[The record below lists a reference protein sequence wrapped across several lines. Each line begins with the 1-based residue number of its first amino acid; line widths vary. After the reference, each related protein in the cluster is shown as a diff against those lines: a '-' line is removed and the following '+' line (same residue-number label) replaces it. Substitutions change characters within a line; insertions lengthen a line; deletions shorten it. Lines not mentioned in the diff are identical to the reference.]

1 MRSETENPMHGSA
14 PKQVPLLREDT
25 VRRWQDSQ
33 RPERPAELNS
43 AALSVLQMTN
53 SMIGSGILSFPY
65 VFTQTGLV
73 TGILLLLLFASMV
86 YVTCVMLLETGR
98 AVGTPTGDQSE
109 ILKAALGVSW
119 SRTID
124 LCFTLMANGSLL
136 SYFNVIGL
144 LGAKL
149 TKSTRPPFLGFNT
162 YPSIMII
169 CTLVLSPFCFFRAYG
184 ELTPISAVA
193 LALIT
198 VTTLVV
204 AVKGAVAGETI
215 PLWPAS
221 WHAPLAVTGNYAYAL
236 TLQYVVHEMYASMKA
251 TDRPAGGRVIFCS
264 LSCGFTLLL
273 VMGLGGIAAIG
284 KDVET
289 NVLSS
294 FNPAIGVTKLLY
306 VLTIVH
312 IMAYI
317 PNDFVIGRLFF
328 FRYFDINPL
337 RIPTTRYV
345 VITAVLLAAPLAL
358 MASIPRAL
366 VLGAFELV
374 IDLTGEIPITIGC
387 FIAPVLAFKRTCM
400 TPEATE
406 KRSKEG
412 DLVGLPLIYRP
423 WVADTILAINLLVLF
438 LAPAATLYEFIDTC
452 LTKSCK
458 EFS

>member
-1 MRSETENPMHGSA
+1 MHGST
-14 PKQVPLLREDT
+14 PKQEPLLREAT
-25 VRRWQDSQ
+25 RWEDSQ

-43 AALSVLQMTN
+43 AAMSVLQATN
-53 SMIGSGILSFPY
+53 SMMGSGILSFPY

-73 TGILLLLLFASMV
+73 AGILILMWFAFMGYATS
-86 YVTCVMLLETGR
+86 VMLLETGR

-109 ILKAALGVSW
+109 ILKAALGVRW

-124 LCFTLMANGSLL
+124 LCFTLQANGSLL

-169 CTLVLSPFCFFRAYG
+169 CTLILSPFCFCRAYG
-184 ELTPISAVA
+184 ELTPISALA

-198 VTTLVV
+198 LTTTIV
-204 AVKGAVAGETI
+204 AVKGGVARETI

-221 WHAPLAVTGNYAYAL
+221 WRAPLAVTGNYAYSL
-236 TLQYVVHEMYASMKA
+236 TMQYVVHEMYASMKA
-251 TDRPAGGRVIFCS
+251 TDRPAGGRVVFCS
-264 LSCGFTLLL
+264 VAWGFTLLL
-273 VMGLGGIAAIG
+273 TMGIGGVAAIG
-284 KDVET
+284 KGVDT

-294 FNPAIGVTKLLY
+294 FNPAIGITKFLY
-306 VLTIVH
+306 VATIVH

-328 FRYFDINPL
+328 FRFFDINPL

-345 VITAVLLAAPLAL
+345 VMTAVLLAAPLAL

-366 VLGAFELV
+366 VLGAFELA
-374 IDLTGEIPITIGC
+374 IDLTGEIPITLGC
-387 FIAPVLAFKRTCM
+387 FIIPALAFKRTCL
-400 TPEATE
+400 TQQAAL
-406 KRSKEG
+406 KRQQQG
-412 DLVGLPLIYRP
+412 DVVGPPLIYRP
-423 WVADTILAINLLVLF
+423 WLADAILGFMYLVLF

-458 EFS
+458 DFS